1 MMPAKGKVPPAER
14 NGTQN
19 TKEDAMNTRIESLIH
34 NARQG
39 WASGALASDADFQFV
54 EDLWI
59 IYHLG
64 EALNN
69 DQVVR
74 LEQINSYLAK
84 GVPSG
89 GFGTPLP

>member
-1 MMPAKGKVPPAER
+1 
-14 NGTQN
+14 
-19 TKEDAMNTRIESLIH
+19 MNARIERLIH

-64 EALNN
+64 EALNTG
-69 DQVVR
+69 QVVR

-84 GVPSG
+84 GVPASG
-89 GFGTPLP
+89 LGSPIP

>member
-1 MMPAKGKVPPAER
+1 
-14 NGTQN
+14 
-19 TKEDAMNTRIESLIH
+19 MNARIESLIH

-64 EALNN
+64 EALNTG
-69 DQVVR
+69 QVVR

-84 GVPSG
+84 GVPASG
-89 GFGTPLP
+89 LGSPIP

>member
-1 MMPAKGKVPPAER
+1 
-14 NGTQN
+14 
-19 TKEDAMNTRIESLIH
+19 MNTRIESLIH

-64 EALNN
+64 EALNTG
-69 DQVVR
+69 QVVR

-84 GVPSG
+84 GVPASG
-89 GFGTPLP
+89 LGSPIP